1 MRCIDRCAWT
11 ARNNGVRNTR
21 TTGRNWANGILR
33 ERNET
38 GSVSGK
44 GTSSGDNA
52 VLPTT
57 TQPQILPTTSQLS
70 LKPLNLKPRLLLA
83 NNSPLVK

>member
-70 LKPLNLKPRLLLA
+70 LKPLNLKPRFLLA